1 MALVLTVLNYRRQ
14 PMAQPRS
21 ERFDASSVT
30 VGRAPENDW
39 TLPDPDQL
47 ISKKHCTIRFEGG
60 RYAITDTSTNGVFIN
75 GSPQP
80 VGHGRSE
87 PLADGDHLQIGEYE
101 ILVGLEGVA
110 PALPLPQPA
119 AAPRADDPFGLGS
132 FDFRDSPLP
141 GSPAPPLAPSTPP
154 PSFSSTYPTPPASG
168 FAPPASG
175 GFPGPGEDPFALAPA
190 PAGPGFGVP
199 PQGAPLIPEGPD
211 WLREPAPAGGEIAA
225 DQFAQPDH
233 LAAEHVQFTAPSV
246 APGPGAIPDNWN
258 PLSETAPP
266 PIQQPPLRP
275 QIPPTAAPGPVVV
288 ERVPGR
294 GIPVPPTMAPPPQP
308 GPLPFDAV
316 GLPPAGAAPGFETSG
331 FGQAIAPPGVEA
343 GVLAPAVAPRAPVAA
358 PQPAPAPR
366 PMPAAVPVAAA
377 VDAGQLLA
385 AFLEGAGLDPAALQ
399 GQDPAEVM
407 ALAGRLFR
415 DMASGLRDALS
426 TRAMIKAEYRVEQ
439 TVIRAA
445 KNNPLKFSA
454 DIGQLMAALLSR
466 GQPGYLPGA
475 EAVAEG
481 FKDLRVHELALLGGM
496 QQAVA
501 ALLKQ
506 FDPEQLKQRL
516 EQQSLLQNLLP
527 AARKAKYWEI
537 YEEHFKQIAADV
549 SEDVRGTFGRA
560 FANAYEEQARK
571 L

>member
-1 MALVLTVLNYRRQ
+1 MSLVLTVISYRRQ
-14 PMAQPRS
+14 PMAQPLS
-21 ERFDASSVT
+21 QRFEAASVT
-30 VGRAPENDW
+30 VGRAPDNDW

-47 ISKKHCTIRFEGG
+47 ISKHHCAIRLQGG
-60 RYAITDTSTNGVFIN
+60 RYSVTDTSTNGVYIN

-80 VGHGRSE
+80 VGNGRSE
-87 PLADGDHLQIGEYE
+87 ALGDGDHLQLGEYE
-101 ILVGLEGVA
+101 ILVKFEGVSAGLAGGPPLSAAA
-110 PALPLPQPA
+110 P
-119 AAPRADDPFGLGS
+119 APRADDPFGLGS
-132 FDFRDSPLP
+132 FDFRDAPLP
-141 GSPAPPLAPSTPP
+141 GGAAPPLAPSTPP
-154 PSFSSTYPTPPASG
+154 PSFSSTYPSP
-168 FAPPASG
+168 PPASG
-175 GFPGPGEDPFALAPA
+175 GFPGPAEDPFALAPA

-211 WLREPAPAGGEIAA
+211 WLREPTPTGGEIAA

-233 LAAEHVQFTAPSV
+233 LAAEHVQFTPPSV
-246 APGPGAIPDNWN
+246 TPGTGAIPDNWN

-266 PIQQPPLRP
+266 PIPPLQQPPLRP
-275 QIPPTAAPGPVVV
+275 QIPPTAATGPVVV
-288 ERVPGR
+288 ERVSGR
-294 GIPVPPTMAPPPQP
+294 GIPVPPPMAPPSPQP
-308 GPLPFDAV
+308 GPLPLDAA
-316 GLPPAGAAPGFETSG
+316 GFPQAGAVPGFETSG
-331 FGQAIAPPGVEA
+331 FGQAVAPPGVDA
-343 GVLAPAVAPRAPVAA
+343 GALATAPVAPRAPVAA

-366 PMPAAVPVAAA
+366 PMPAPVAAG
-377 VDAGQLLA
+377 DAGHLLA

-415 DMASGLRDALS
+415 DMAAGLRDALS

-516 EQQSLLQNLLP
+516 EQQSLIQNLLP

-537 YEEHFKQIAADV
+537 YEQHFKQIAADV